1 MQAPGAV
8 LEAVRA
14 WLQDADNQGLPE
26 YTALAKLHLQR
37 VLLPLGCWLEAEELV
52 VGSAAFSEEQQL
64 GALQAISS
72 GRQQKHQ
79 PLVSAEAQK
88 LNGEG
93 RTVSV
98 RGLCKVG
105 LWVLGPI
112 VTFWAAWEQF
122 SV

>member
-14 WLQDADNQGLPE
+14 WLQDADNQGLSE
-26 YTALAKLHLQR
+26 YTALAELHVQR
-37 VLLPLGCWLEAEELV
+37 VLLPLGCWSEAEELV

-64 GALQAISS
+64 GVLQAISL

-98 RGLCKVG
+98 CGLCKVG

-112 VTFWAAWEQF
+112 VMFWAAWEQF